1 MTRTSEDTCAYY
13 IAFGYVTLGIVLGIV
28 SLIMVIFFSSLR
40 LLPHIGA
47 YVLAFAAVSFLN
59 STQTPWMQFANALTF
74 IAITLAAYAAWITD
88 RGGST

>member
-1 MTRTSEDTCAYY
+1 MTSTPGDTCAFY
-13 IAFGYVTLGIVLGIV
+13 IALGYTSLGIALGLA
-28 SLIMVIFFSSLR
+28 SLILVLFYESLR

-47 YVLAFAAVSFLN
+47 YVLAFAAISFIN

-74 IAITLAAYAAWITD
+74 IAVTLAAYAAWITD